1 MKRSIQLIVLVL
13 MVLCQNIGS
22 AVAQTRSYDGTI
34 SVVLVQLEQRGK
46 SVYINIDFVLNDVR
60 VKSAHGVDFIPRLIA
75 PTRNLNLPK
84 VSIKGH
90 NEYLAYERWLSLMST
105 KEKNLY
111 E

>member
-75 PTRNLNLPK
+75 PT
-84 VSIKGH
+84 
-90 NEYLAYERWLSLMST
+90 MST
-105 KEKNLY
+105 WLMNVGFL
-111 E
+111 

>member
-60 VKSAHGVDFIPRLIA
+60 VKSAHGDRKSTRLNSSHPNPSRMPSSA
-75 PTRNLNLPK
+75 
-84 VSIKGH
+84 
-90 NEYLAYERWLSLMST
+90 
-105 KEKNLY
+105 
-111 E
+111 

>member
-60 VKSAHGVDFIPRLIA
+60 S
-75 PTRNLNLPK
+75 
-84 VSIKGH
+84 
-90 NEYLAYERWLSLMST
+90 EERRVG
-105 KEKNLY
+105 KECRSRWSPY
-111 E
+111 H